1 MFNNRIYTTKFDQSN
16 FALLMLART
25 MLSCEKTES
34 GTDSV
39 IVPRAF
45 EGQAKGHFSIPDGVR
60 TVGYGAFA
68 CCQELYSV
76 YIPASVEK
84 IDAPFDGCV
93 NLSHIYFG
101 GSRKAWEALVSGW
114 KLADTL
120 SDTLTVYCA
129 EESGN
134 LRTYKIEQRHLC
146 PVCGKTMFPE
156 EGSADVCPHCG
167 WEDDLDAEVNP
178 SEESMANGAPLHRF
192 CVAYR
197 EKCAQNPQYRW
208 WDCVKVGKKCKKRD

>member
-1 MFNNRIYTTKFDQSN
+1 MFNNRTYTTKFDQSN
-16 FALLMLART
+16 FALLMLARK
-25 MLSCEKTES
+25 MLSCEKAVN

-60 TVGYGAFA
+60 SVGYHAFA
-68 CCQELYSV
+68 GCTELYSV
-76 YIPASVEK
+76 YIPASVQK
-84 IDAPFDGCV
+84 MDAPFVGCV

-101 GSRKAWEALVSGW
+101 GSRSAWEGLVSGW
-114 KLADTL
+114 KLSSTL

-129 EESGN
+129 EEFNGQ
-134 LRTYKIEQRHLC
+134 RTYKIDERHLC

-156 EGSADVCPHCG
+156 ENSADICPHCG
-167 WEDDLDAEVNP
+167 WEDDFDAENSP
-178 SEESMANGAPLHRF
+178 CEESMSNGASLHRF
-192 CVAYR
+192 RVVYR

-208 WDCVKVGKKCKKRD
+208 WDAVKERLKSV